1 VDPAGNAIFFWLGLL
16 GSASILLFAI
26 SRGERHAP
34 TPPDHYRT
42 ALLQILRNELDA
54 AVESLRLTVQS
65 AEAPAD
71 AYIQLGNLL
80 RARGEALAA
89 FRVHQSLTVRQNMQ
103 LEERVATFRALAE
116 DYRALGQRS
125 EALNTLESLAQ
136 LRRDAPVVAD
146 LARESLLLGRY
157 DAAVTLLRELQ
168 RLEPGIGRPE
178 LAAFLA
184 AAAEHALRRDHRSE
198 ARRLLQMAQREDD
211 GCPQA
216 LDLLGDLAQLEGD
229 HESAL
234 YYWQKLVFAGNAPAT
249 DVHEKL
255 EKVYFELGKF
265 SEIERVYAQILEA
278 RPRDLPTLLAAA
290 RIALKKSE
298 SAEAERLLRTT
309 LEVAPRSNAAFVMLV
324 GLWLDEGKSR
334 EVRELVAS
342 QVAGTSHEQLA
353 CPRCS
358 EKRDRQSGYCVA
370 CGRFG
375 PYEPAA

>member
-1 VDPAGNAIFFWLGLL
+1 VDPAGNAILFWLGLL

-26 SRGERHAP
+26 SRSERHVP
-34 TPPDHYRT
+34 SPPDHYRN

-65 AEAPAD
+65 TDAPAD

-80 RARGEALAA
+80 RSRGEALAA
-89 FRVHQSLTVRQNMQ
+89 FRVHQSLTVRQNLQ
-103 LEERVATFRALAE
+103 PEERIATLRALVD
-116 DYRALGQRS
+116 DYRALNQRA
-125 EALNTLESLAQ
+125 EALQTLESLAQ

-157 DAAVTLLRELQ
+157 DAAVALLRELQ
-168 RLEPGIGRPE
+168 KLDASIGRPE

-184 AAAEHALRRDHRSE
+184 AAAEHALRRDHLSE
-198 ARRLLQMAQREDD
+198 SRRLLQLAQKEDD

-216 LDLLGDLAQLEGD
+216 LDLCGDLAQLEGD

-234 YYWQKLVFAGNAPAT
+234 YYWQKLVFAGNAPAP

-255 EKVYFELGKF
+255 EKVYFEMGKF
-265 SEIERVYAQILEA
+265 SEIERVYTQILEA

-290 RIALKKSE
+290 RIASKKGE
-298 SAEAERLLRTT
+298 AEEAERLLRNAIE
-309 LEVAPRSNAAFVMLV
+309 LAPRSTAAFVMLV
-324 GLWLDEGKSR
+324 GLYLDEGKGR
-334 EVRELVAS
+334 EVRDLVAAH
-342 QVAGTSHEQLA
+342 VAGNPKETLV
-353 CPRCS
+353 CPRCG
-358 EKRDRQSGYCVA
+358 EKRDRQPGYCTG

-375 PYEPAA
+375 AYEPTA

>member
-1 VDPAGNAIFFWLGLL
+1 MDPAGNALLFWLGLL

-34 TPPDHYRT
+34 SPPDHYRV

-65 AEAPAD
+65 ADAPAD

-89 FRVHQSLTVRQNMQ
+89 FQVHQSLTVRQNLQ
-103 LEERVATFRALAE
+103 PEERIATLRALVD
-116 DYRALGQRS
+116 DYRALNQRS
-125 EALNTLESLAQ
+125 EALRTLEALAH
-136 LRRDAPVVAD
+136 LRRDAGVVAD

-168 RLEPGIGRPE
+168 RLEPSIGRPE
-178 LAAFLA
+178 LATFLTV
-184 AAAEHALRRDHRSE
+184 AAEHALRRDHRAE
-198 ARRLLQMAQREDD
+198 ARRLLQLAQKEDD

-216 LDLLGDLAQLEGD
+216 LDLFGDLELLDGD
-229 HESAL
+229 SESAL
-234 YYWQKLVFAGNAPAT
+234 YYWQKLVFAGNAPAP

-255 EKVYFELGKF
+255 EKVYFEMGKF
-265 SEIERVYAQILEA
+265 GEIERVYSQILES

-290 RIALKKSE
+290 RIAIKKGE
-298 SAEAERLLRTT
+298 AAEAERLLVTAH
-309 LEVAPRSNAAFVMLV
+309 EVGPRSNLAFVMLV
-324 GLWLDEGKSR
+324 GLWLDGGKNR
-334 EVRELVAS
+334 EVRDLVAS
-342 QVAGTSHEQLA
+342 HVAGTSGEELA
-353 CPRCS
+353 CPRCG
-358 EKRDRQSGYCVA
+358 EKRDRQPGYCVG

-375 PYEPAA
+375 AYEPAA